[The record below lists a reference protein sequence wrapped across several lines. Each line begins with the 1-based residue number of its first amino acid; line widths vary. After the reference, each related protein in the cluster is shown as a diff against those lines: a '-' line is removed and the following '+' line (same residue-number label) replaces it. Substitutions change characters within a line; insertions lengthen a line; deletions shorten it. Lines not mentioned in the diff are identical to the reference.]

1 MSKYSVRRLIVQG
14 ATLAV
19 LIGTTV
25 HPLEPV
31 LAVDVTTNALEPDP
45 CVGDEILEYVPAD
58 PTVDEELFIVASS
71 AQHHRGVT
79 LAGTTSSSYQ
89 GEYVGKLGWVW
100 RWRVVP
106 RFAGEHRF
114 RLYVDATTP
123 CGEIT
128 VNVAQSRRVTDN
140 NNGNGN
146 GNSNGNGNG
155 NGNGNDNDDNS
166 NSNDNSANDNIEK
179 AKPPQVSTVTPSTS
193 CAGGRVTIK
202 GRNFGRDQANVG
214 GQVFIA
220 NAQVVAYLSWTPT
233 EIVVLVPNSALTLP
247 SQDVYVV
254 NDADFDKD
262 SIDIVTVPC

>member
-1 MSKYSVRRLIVQG
+1 MSKCSVRRLIVQG

-19 LIGTTV
+19 LIGTTIR
-25 HPLEPV
+25 PFEPA
-31 LAVDVTTNALEPDP
+31 LAIDVTTNALEPDP
-45 CVGDEILEYVPAD
+45 CVGDEILTYLPAD
-58 PTVDEELFIVASS
+58 PAVGEDLFIVASS

-89 GEYVGKLGWVW
+89 GEYAGQLGWVW

-128 VNVAQSRRVTDN
+128 VNVAQSRRVSDN
-140 NNGNGN
+140 NNENGN
-146 GNSNGNGNG
+146 GNS

-166 NSNDNSANDNIEK
+166 NSNDNSDNDNTEK
-179 AKPPQVSTVTPSTS
+179 AKRPQVSTVTPSTS

-220 NAQVVAYLSWTPT
+220 NAQVVAYLSWTST
-233 EIVVLVPNSALTLP
+233 EIVVLVPNSALISP

-262 SIDIVTVPC
+262 SIDIGPAPC